1 MASPDD
7 RSMLQGAAA
16 NREGPDLERAGRGQ
30 RAAGAEPEG
39 RSGDG
44 RQGTVNEH
52 HTVRGLSLSHTLRP
66 WPAHREA
73 HGFLRLRDSMCRTQ
87 GMDGLCSV
95 VDGMLSFRVEENPGA
110 GFNVLLA
117 EVAVANMAVTVQ
129 AGKYTSF
136 SIDSSSLRADTVY
149 CDAYSQEKRNKWLAV
164 FRCMGVPLWADYGDG
179 IFRSVYVHEFGAV

>member
-1 MASPDD
+1 MASPGDH
-7 RSMLQGAAA
+7 SMLQGAAA
-16 NREGPDLERAGRGQ
+16 KDQQ
-30 RAAGAEPEG
+30 R
-39 RSGDG
+39 
-44 RQGTVNEH
+44 TVNEQ
-52 HTVRGLSLSHTLRP
+52 HTVKALSLAPLSP

-179 IFRSVYVHEFGAV
+179 IVRSVYAHECGAEYAV